1 MKIKENVNSYMDK
14 FVSIAKELTTNTP
27 TADEVS
33 EVSPDMVDMMRPVVT
48 GLKKYFRGEVTG
60 LENYPSEKALL
71 VGNHNAGITFFEP
84 FIMAL
89 ELYDKFPD
97 DPIFFLTHDAMI
109 AIPLLKNVLLKVGC
123 IRASRETTKKAL
135 SMGHKVVVYP
145 GGNYEAFRT
154 YKERNIVDFGGK
166 KGFIKIAL
174 EENVPIVPVAN
185 VGGHETFFVLSSGHK
200 LAEKIGVKKYLRSE
214 SFPIFLGLPWG
225 IGLGPIFHLPL
236 PTKLRIHF
244 GEPISLEEYSAE
256 DANDPEKLQEIYDI
270 VIGKIQ
276 AIYDELSA
284 NRKSIFS

>member
-1 MKIKENVNSYMDK
+1 MTKKENAGIFKEK
-14 FVSIAKELTTNTP
+14 FLNIAKELTKTSPNP
-27 TADEVS
+27 DEVTD
-33 EVSPDMVDMMRPVVT
+33 VSPDMVDMMKPVVN

-60 LENYPSEKALL
+60 LENYPEGKALL

-89 ELYDKFPD
+89 ELYDKYPD

-135 SMGHKVVVYP
+135 AKGRKVVVYP

-154 YKERNIVDFGGK
+154 FKDRNIVDFGGK

-225 IGLGPIFHLPL
+225 IGFGPIFHIPL
-236 PTKLRIHF
+236 PTKLRIHI

-256 DANDPEKLQEIYDI
+256 DAQNPEKLQEIYDM
-270 VIGKIQ
+270 VIGRIQ
-276 AIYDELSA
+276 KLYDELSA